1 MSGPVFGSD
10 PIARSATSGCLPE
23 VSFSNPFVNFFT
35 RQVRIVMIIV
45 DEKRNPKR
53 FTAALWLVVQRYA
66 AQVRRR
72 PGVCVPALLLPGIG
86 DVLVFYTPP
95 LVIA

>member
-1 MSGPVFGSD
+1 
-10 PIARSATSGCLPE
+10 
-23 VSFSNPFVNFFT
+23 
-35 RQVRIVMIIV
+35 MIIV
-45 DEKRNPKR
+45 DEKRNPER

-95 LVIA
+95 LVIANLLRAFAREPARSTRRWPLGQ